1 MVSNYLDKLT
11 AFIGRTEYS
20 VIPVGARK
28 RAQLIIADCVA
39 AIVGGMAEPEIE
51 LLFTSMSGSVPAP
64 EAAPT
69 SAQILGTQHRIDAI
83 NAALINGTAGTAL
96 EMDEGH
102 QFARG
107 HPGMHVFPALLSAA
121 QVKPVSDEAFLTA
134 FIVGYDIA
142 ARIGIATALNGN
154 MHPHGTWG
162 GLGAAAALASLY
174 QLDAAQIKTYLNIVS
189 SLSLATSRQT
199 MLEGGTVRNV
209 YTGVSN
215 QMAHIGYQ
223 LLQAGFSGEADG
235 IKSVFGGVV
244 SSSFDQE
251 KACELIGTRFE
262 VTRNYFKLHA
272 CCRYNHAALDAL
284 WQLMGAHSAL
294 ADITMISAIDVSSY
308 CLAAELVDPAPQN
321 VLAGK
326 FSIPFAIATTLV
338 NRSSKVH
345 SFTSDAVANPTILA
359 LARKVT
365 VREDPAMSAKLPDL
379 RPATVTITLA
389 DGDVLE
395 ASVETNR
402 GDWQDPYTPAQIKEK
417 YLSLTTRIWSDEKA
431 EDVFA
436 AIMNMDNAT
445 APSTFIERL

>member
-11 AFIGRTEYS
+11 AFIERTEYS

-39 AIVGGMAEPEIE
+39 AIVGGMAEPEME

-162 GLGAAAALASLY
+162 GLGGAAALASLY
-174 QLDAAQIKTYLNIVS
+174 RLDASQIKTYLNIVS

-199 MLEGGTVRNV
+199 MFEGGTVRNV

-235 IKSVFGGVV
+235 ITSVFGGVV
-244 SSSFDQE
+244 SSSFDEE
-251 KACELIGTRFE
+251 KACELIGKRFE

-284 WQLMGAHSAL
+284 WQLMDAHSAL
-294 ADITMISAIDVSSY
+294 ADITMINAIDVTSY
-308 CLAAELVDPAPQN
+308 SLAAELVDPAPQN
-321 VLAGK
+321 VLASK

-345 SFTSDAVANPTILA
+345 SFTNDAVANPTILS
-359 LARKVT
+359 LASKVT
-365 VREDPAMSAKLPDL
+365 IREDTTMSAKLPDL

-389 DGDVLE
+389 NGDVLA
-395 ASVETNR
+395 ASVDTNR
-402 GDWQDPYTPAQIKEK
+402 GDWQAPYTPAQIKDK

-431 EDVFA
+431 EGVFA
-436 AIMNMDNAT
+436 AIMNMDDAT
-445 APSTFIERL
+445 GPSSFIERL

>member
-1 MVSNYLDKLT
+1 
-11 AFIGRTEYS
+11 
-20 VIPVGARK
+20 
-28 RAQLIIADCVA
+28 
-39 AIVGGMAEPEIE
+39 
-51 LLFTSMSGSVPAP
+51 
-64 EAAPT
+64 
-69 SAQILGTQHRIDAI
+69 
-83 NAALINGTAGTAL
+83 
-96 EMDEGH
+96 
-102 QFARG
+102 
-107 HPGMHVFPALLSAA
+107 
-121 QVKPVSDEAFLTA
+121 
-134 FIVGYDIA
+134 
-142 ARIGIATALNGN
+142 

-162 GLGAAAALASLY
+162 GLGGAAALASLY
-174 QLDAAQIKTYLNIVS
+174 RLDAAQIKTYLNIVS

-223 LLQAGFSGEADG
+223 LLQAGFSGETDG

-244 SSSFDQE
+244 SSSFDDE

-284 WQLMGAHSAL
+284 WQLMDAHSAL

-308 CLAAELVDPAPQN
+308 FLAAELADQAPQN

-345 SFTSDAVANPTILA
+345 SFTSDAVANPTILS

-365 VREDPAMSAKLPDL
+365 VREDPTMSAKLPDL
-379 RPATVTITLA
+379 RPATVIITLVN
-389 DGDVLE
+389 GDVLA

-402 GDWQDPYTPAQIKEK
+402 GDWQDPYTPAQIKDK
-417 YLSLTTRIWSDEKA
+417 YLSLTTRVWSDEKA

-436 AIMNMDNAT
+436 AIMNMDDT
-445 APSTFIERL
+445 PAPSSFIERL

>member
-1 MVSNYLDKLT
+1 
-11 AFIGRTEYS
+11 
-20 VIPVGARK
+20 
-28 RAQLIIADCVA
+28 
-39 AIVGGMAEPEIE
+39 
-51 LLFTSMSGSVPAP
+51 
-64 EAAPT
+64 
-69 SAQILGTQHRIDAI
+69 
-83 NAALINGTAGTAL
+83 
-96 EMDEGH
+96 
-102 QFARG
+102 
-107 HPGMHVFPALLSAA
+107 
-121 QVKPVSDEAFLTA
+121 
-134 FIVGYDIA
+134 
-142 ARIGIATALNGN
+142 
-154 MHPHGTWG
+154 
-162 GLGAAAALASLY
+162 
-174 QLDAAQIKTYLNIVS
+174 
-189 SLSLATSRQT
+189 
-199 MLEGGTVRNV
+199 
-209 YTGVSN
+209 
-215 QMAHIGYQ
+215 
-223 LLQAGFSGEADG
+223 
-235 IKSVFGGVV
+235 VFGGVV

-389 DGDVLE
+389 NGDVLE